1 MNNEIDKEIIKAVV
15 KCKSTDM
22 VKSED
27 NEELTEDS
35 FEIISC
41 DIEIESADF
50 MSDTIKELY
59 KAWDE
64 YNERHNNK

>member
-1 MNNEIDKEIIKAVV
+1 MNNEIDKEPIKTVD
-15 KCKSTDM
+15 KCKSTNPT
-22 VKSED
+22 KSED

-64 YNERHNNK
+64 YNERHKD